1 MCESQ
6 DWNRN
11 QGDSPGLDQRPLQD
25 LDEVIHMELVGED
38 KGKQSKYE
46 QHQLRN
52 PSPTQESLKL
62 QFLILIP
69 RGAIIQ
75 PASNAVPATRY
86 AHHKK

>member
-11 QGDSPGLDQRPLQD
+11 QGDSPGLDQRPFQGVG
-25 LDEVIHMELVGED
+25 EVIHMKLVGEE

-46 QHQLRN
+46 QHEMRN
-52 PSPTQESLKL
+52 PSPTQETLKL
-62 QFLILIP
+62 SFLILIP
-69 RGAIIQ
+69 RRAIIQ

-86 AHHKK
+86 PHQKK